1 MTEVVLDS
9 DEEKETPAETG
20 GVLAFDWSAIHTLED
35 IFYVVEGMPKTI
47 VEIIAMKRKLG
58 KQWHDLVR
66 QGRILGTKNLS
77 DREKMLQVF
86 AAKRRDLIPNLAV
99 RSGLPPLT
107 TVRMEKI
114 ETLSVAAIG
123 DAIKAAGL
131 RFARKVLM
139 PRLRSVSIVSGP
151 DETTEYDIADYMQS
165 HEFEFLQGCFV
176 SKAQAFTYSVIRN
189 LRMSYESTTKFSKQ
203 ISYLWDDCEHSA
215 STCYY
220 GNFSFV
226 HQLNRVKAVVGVNEK
241 LRKVFSGAANSPF
254 TTLSGAS
261 NWGNLQVM
269 RVTEMYVLK
278 LEKACPTARV
288 NDGLRRLW
296 FSNWNRGSQNGEMS
310 MYNVSSLATRLD
322 GYCRATHEANV
333 KSGVFPLEPDQDGN
347 WDNMNS
353 DVAAKYL
360 KMVGETDAN
369 FQVLFSDQVRA
380 GAGHVFLFL
389 TKHCLRNRMVGIP
402 FNNSSSAGP
411 LYEDE
416 AHQIRSM
423 DEVINSMSILLGLA
437 GGIGHKRLTPNF
449 APSMTP
455 DERIQA
461 IIDTYSVFEL
471 KAKAEVYVA
480 SKEIVRNIM
489 VGTYSAQIPQQLF
502 MQTTTRF
509 DHHSLNDP
517 EGSNVMRTNWTGA
530 GMHNFFRYAYHRSLD
545 DPDKMSIFYG
555 MDNTYVFGPSVGE
568 GYFCISFDGAKA
580 EAQMTPLLMYA
591 FQLRRARQLG
601 YKSRLVD
608 KGGIAAFMEEQNEP
622 IGWLRYMFQMYP
634 AMSGDVRAVYR
645 TSQFYYP
652 AMPSGI
658 VATADAN
665 GWKSALGV
673 EGLRAILKKRYSTD
687 LGALAQKVEQED
699 LEKFLSEK
707 SQLLKTEYIYTVEN
721 HAHITDEKFET
732 AFDNVIKLD
741 FFGWDAAMVRPTDEF
756 PGMMIPVLRY
766 KTLVNMMLFH
776 KFEKKLEREKEGEDK
791 DNTRNF
797 TRALVFKVTYF
808 LGGWQYAAIS
818 KWCNE
823 CLRVL
828 YSENPGV
835 RNMLAT
841 ATQESIAAIVPKE
854 GLGNASSV
862 ELMFTSSLL
871 EVVRTPGIDAS
882 QVFKVYGHKRDAYYN
897 PETGMIFD
905 KEYFIAQFNNFV
917 PSTPAEFNLNLCPM
931 LCRTLEPGFS
941 RVPSQDQR
949 FRKCCSIYLSLFL
962 KRKFS
967 PDDFLLVAEGRSF
980 AMRMTDANA
989 VLDLGNF
996 IENPEADTAFDR
1008 EMWDPARN
1016 NLDTFIPPGLPAK
1029 PGSKPPYEI
1038 SATKISALEDSAG
1051 FTAMQEE
1058 IVTDPKKLS
1067 IAIKWLRD
1075 FNWSLRQKTDA
1086 QAPKNILRYMSRA
1099 QPLIIAPDGK
1109 PYAGR
1114 HITKILLM
1122 RAVSRAEVNHGEAGL
1137 FVSDAVPVNRSTL
1150 SSAFKHLEG
1159 AAVKNKGF
1167 NNLPP
1172 EVPIA
1177 LGKERTKMNKTEEK
1191 KWLSGLMTAV
1201 VEDLE
1206 YLDWGET
1213 DENGHPYAPITSV
1226 SKTGEIPIEDVDN
1239 TPEPPVASGAKI
1251 TKQNVTNPYKPVVIV
1266 ESKKA
1271 RRHRVKKQGT
1281 FGNHTEHPKDRKRRD
1296 DKNPEE
1302 KEVEILSNVWEN
1314 GEQDDEGGGGEG
1326 DEFDDMIWMDEDGIQ

>member
-9 DEEKETPAETG
+9 DEEKVTPAETG

-66 QGRILGTKNLS
+66 QGRILSTKNLS

-107 TVRMEKI
+107 TVQMEKI
-114 ETLSVAAIG
+114 ETPSLVG
-123 DAIKAAGL
+123 VGEAIKAAGL
-131 RFARKVLM
+131 RFSQKVFM
-139 PRLRSVSIVSGP
+139 PRLRKVSIVTGLEES
-151 DETTEYDIADYMQS
+151 EEYEIADYMQS
-165 HEFEFLQGCFV
+165 HEYEFLQGSFV
-176 SKAQAFTYSVIRN
+176 SKAQSFTYSVIRN
-189 LRMSYESTTKFSKQ
+189 LRMSYESNSKFSKQ

-226 HQLNRVKAVVGVNEK
+226 HQLNRVKAVVGVNQR

-261 NWGNLQVM
+261 NWGSLQVM
-269 RVTEMYVLK
+269 RVSEMYVLK
-278 LEKACPTARV
+278 LEKACPTARI

-296 FSNWNRGSQNGEMS
+296 FSNWNRGSKNGEMS

-322 GYCRATHEANV
+322 GYCRFTHEANV

-360 KMVGETDAN
+360 KMIGGTDGDKN
-369 FQVLFSDQVRA
+369 FHVLFPDQVRA
-380 GAGHVFLFL
+380 GVSHVFLFL

-455 DERIQA
+455 DQRIQA

-480 SKEIVRNIM
+480 SKEVVRNIM
-489 VGTYSAQIPQQLF
+489 VGTYSAQIPQQLL

-517 EGSNVMRTNWTGA
+517 EGRNVMRTNWTGA
-530 GMHNFFRYAYHRSLD
+530 GMHNFFRLAYHRSLS
-545 DPDKMSIFYG
+545 DPDKMAIFYG
-555 MDNTYVFGPSVGE
+555 MDNTYVFGPSVE
-568 GYFCISFDGAKA
+568 KGYYCISFDGAKA

-591 FQLRRARQLG
+591 FQSRRAKQLG

-608 KGGIAAFMEEQNEP
+608 KDGIAAFNEEQNEP
-622 IGWLRYMFQMYP
+622 IGWLRYMFQLYP

-645 TSQFYYP
+645 TAQFHYP

-673 EGLRAILKKRYSTD
+673 EGLREILKRRYPTG
-687 LGALAQKVEQED
+687 LGELGKKVEQED
-699 LEKFLSEK
+699 LEKFLGEK
-707 SQLLKTEYIYTVEN
+707 TQLLKTEYLYTVEN
-721 HAHITDEKFET
+721 HAHINDEKFEI
-732 AFDNVIKLD
+732 AFDGVITLD
-741 FFGWDAAMVRPTDEF
+741 FFGWDAAMVNPSDGF

-766 KTLVNMMLFH
+766 KTLMNMMLFH
-776 KFEKKLEREKEGEDK
+776 KFERKLEREAAGEDK

-841 ATQESIAAIVPKE
+841 ATQESIAAIIPKE

-862 ELMFTSSLL
+862 ELMFSSSLL

-882 QVFKVYGHKRDAYYN
+882 QVFKVYGHKRDAFYN

-905 KEYFIAQFNNFV
+905 KEFFIAQFNNYV
-917 PSTPAEFNLNLCPM
+917 PSTTEEYNLNLCPM
-931 LCRTLEPGFS
+931 LCRTLQPGFS
-941 RVPSQDQR
+941 RVPAEAHR
-949 FRKCCSIYLSLFL
+949 FRKCCAIYLSLFL
-962 KRKFS
+962 KKKIEPEEFV
-967 PDDFLLVAEGRSF
+967 LIAEGRSF
-980 AMRMTDANA
+980 AMRMADINS

-1008 EMWDPARN
+1008 EMWDPRKDK
-1016 NLDTFIPPGLPAK
+1016 LQSFVPPGVPAT
-1029 PGSKPPYEI
+1029 PGSKAPYEI
-1038 SATKISALEDSAG
+1038 AATKISALEESAG
-1051 FTAMQEE
+1051 FTTMQQE
-1058 IVTDPKKLS
+1058 IVTDPKKLG
-1067 IAIKWLRD
+1067 IAIRWLRD

-1086 QAPKNILRYMSRA
+1086 QAPKNILRYMSRS
-1099 QPLIIAPDGK
+1099 QPLMIAPDGK
-1109 PYAGR
+1109 PYVGR

-1122 RAVSRAEVNHGEAGL
+1122 RAVTRAESDHGEAGL
-1137 FVSDAVPVNRSTL
+1137 FVSDVIPLNRSTL
-1150 SSAFKHLEG
+1150 ASAFKHIER
-1159 AAVKNKGF
+1159 AAVRNKGH

-1177 LGKERTKMNKTEEK
+1177 LAKERIKMKKIDEK
-1191 KWLSGLMTAV
+1191 KWFSGLITAIT
-1201 VEDLE
+1201 EDFE
-1206 YLDWGET
+1206 YLDWGDS
-1213 DENGHPYAPITSV
+1213 DENGNPYAPVTSF
-1226 SKTGEIPIEDVDN
+1226 SKTGEIPIEDVDDIAED
-1239 TPEPPVASGAKI
+1239 PIESEAKI
-1251 TKQNVTNPYKPVVIV
+1251 TKKNVTNAYKPDVIV
-1266 ESKKA
+1266 ESKKS
-1271 RRHRVKKQGT
+1271 RRHRVKKEST
-1281 FGNHTEHPKDRKRRD
+1281 YTPHTKNTGRDRKD
-1296 DKNPEE
+1296 DRNTERVP
-1302 KEVEILSNVWEN
+1302 EILSSIWEN
-1314 GEQDDEGGGGEG
+1314 GEPGEEWEGDDGEGGDYS
-1326 DEFDDMIWMDEDGIQ
+1326 DEEMKF